1 MTNDHIGTDQRV
13 SVIGLGAMG
22 SGIASTL
29 LEAGFQVS
37 VWNRSHDKIE
47 AMAALGALACCTP
60 NEAIQ
65 ASTQIV
71 VCLTGYD
78 VWKKIIED
86 HRLQDGIANKCLIQL
101 TGGTIDDVQEHA
113 SFIEANGARLADGAV
128 MCFPPQLGTDD
139 ASLLVSGTAAVLQ
152 ECEPLIRTLAPEW
165 TNLGE
170 DLTRPAVLSR
180 ALTSGIVTSLIGF
193 VNSIAICQAG
203 DIPLDLFMQHI
214 DKANAILPAEKQRLL
229 EAVRDGRTEQTQASI
244 TTWAGAHQTIHSVA
258 GTLGTNLLVQDAV
271 KTALQEGE
279 RLGLGDHDLA
289 ALVKVFAKDQA
300 S

>member
-1 MTNDHIGTDQRV
+1 MTNDHNETSQRV

-22 SGIASTL
+22 SGIARTL
-29 LEAGFQVS
+29 IEAGFEVS
-37 VWNRSHDKIE
+37 VWNRSRDKME
-47 AMAALGALACCTP
+47 AMASLGATACHTP
-60 NEAIQ
+60 NEAIH
-65 ASTQIV
+65 ASTQTV

-86 HRLQDGIANKCLIQL
+86 HRLQEEVADKCLIQL

-113 SFIEANGARLADGAV
+113 SLIEANGGRLADGAV
-128 MCFPPQLGTDD
+128 MCFPPQLGTAD
-139 ASLLVSGTAAVLQ
+139 ASLLVAGATEILKECDAVL
-152 ECEPLIRTLAPEW
+152 RTLAPDW

-214 DKANAILPAEKQRLL
+214 DKANDILPAEKQRLL

-258 GTLGTNLLVQDAV
+258 GTLGTNLLLQDAV

-289 ALVKVFAKDQA
+289 ALVKVFANDQTP
-300 S
+300 